1 MTAKDW
7 LQRGWKLDQEI
18 NALEEAKRKAYDRC
32 VSATARPD
40 SVPGGA
46 EGSSP
51 SDGGMS
57 AYANFAALI
66 DEQIDKL
73 VDIKR
78 ETADVIQ
85 QVDDTILRTLLTQRY
100 LNFETWGQ
108 IAVGMNYSYQH
119 VVQNLHPRA
128 LKRVDSILHTDG
140 AIM

>member
-46 EGSSP
+46 ESSP

-78 ETADVIQ
+78 ETANVICR
-85 QVDDTILRTLLTQRY
+85 VENPRLRNILTRRY
-100 LNFETWGQ
+100 INFSKFEQMALDLDIDYRWLMRLHKKSLA
-108 IAVGMNYSYQH
+108 AVQE
-119 VVQNLHPRA
+119 
-128 LKRVDSILHTDG
+128 ILDEIG
-140 AIM
+140 I